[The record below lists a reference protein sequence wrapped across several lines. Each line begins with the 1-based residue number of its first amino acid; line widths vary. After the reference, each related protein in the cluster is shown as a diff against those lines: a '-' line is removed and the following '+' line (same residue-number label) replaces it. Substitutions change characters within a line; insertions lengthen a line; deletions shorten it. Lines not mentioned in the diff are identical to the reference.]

1 MEMPEPP
8 TAADGSELRE
18 EALFGSPTQLP
29 PTEGEAPVTGG
40 DEREAAVV
48 EKEDVLIPTPTR
60 SASPTELPT
69 DLDDLDGPTSGSP
82 EESAEHDVSPGG
94 ASALYPSGSTAAPKP
109 KPKPAGKHKPA
120 QKSRA
125 KDSRPTAKPKA
136 KSKAKA
142 KQAPKAKKG
151 PSGWKN
157 DPVYKKM
164 HSVPLLEL
172 I

>member
-109 KPKPAGKHKPA
+109 KPKPAGKNTSLLQNHGPRIHDQPPSQKQNQRQRQSKP
-120 QKSRA
+120 R
-125 KDSRPTAKPKA
+125 KPRR
-136 KSKAKA
+136 
-142 KQAPKAKKG
+142 G
-151 PSGWKN
+151 PVGGRMTRSTRRCTR
-157 DPVYKKM
+157 
-164 HSVPLLEL
+164 SLC
-172 I
+172 